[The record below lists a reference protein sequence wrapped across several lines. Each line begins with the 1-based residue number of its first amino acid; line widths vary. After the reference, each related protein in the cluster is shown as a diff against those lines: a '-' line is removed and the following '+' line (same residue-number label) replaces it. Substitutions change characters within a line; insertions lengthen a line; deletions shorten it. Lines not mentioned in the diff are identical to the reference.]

1 VGGAYFFAIS
11 HWPLAIIYS
20 LVALKHIVQHQK
32 QDWKVAWKEVLFTR
46 SQFGYNKN

>member
-11 HWPLAIIYS
+11 HWPLAISYS

-32 QDWKVAWKEVLFTR
+32 QDWKVALERGSVY
-46 SQFGYNKN
+46 SQPIRL